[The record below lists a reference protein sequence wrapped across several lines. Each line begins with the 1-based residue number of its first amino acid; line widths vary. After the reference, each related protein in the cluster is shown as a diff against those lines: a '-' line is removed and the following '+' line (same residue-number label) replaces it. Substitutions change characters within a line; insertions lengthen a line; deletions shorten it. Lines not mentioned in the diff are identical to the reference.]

1 MQLANFWQDVA
12 RDFERGRVYL
22 PQETCR
28 QFHYEPAMFERR
40 EYNPA
45 FRQALEFEID
55 RAETFLRSGL
65 PLVER
70 VPSVLAADVWLFIQ
84 GGLKI
89 LSHIRRLDYNVWACR
104 PKVSKLDQLALLAGY
119 VRRRLGLVRSATP

>member
-1 MQLANFWQDVA
+1 
-12 RDFERGRVYL
+12 L

-28 QFHYEPAMFERR
+28 RFNYTPDMFQRR

-45 FRQALEFEID
+45 FRQALKFEVD
-55 RAETFLRSGL
+55 RAETFVRSGL

-70 VPSVLAADVWLFIQ
+70 VPRQLAADVWLFIQ
-84 GGLKI
+84 GGPKI

-104 PKVSKLDQLALLAGY
+104 PKVSKLDQIGLLAGF
-119 VRRRLGLVRSATP
+119 VRRRLGLVRSAPP